1 MLINKTEIRVRYGET
16 DQMGIVNNA
25 VYPSWF
31 EIGRSELFREIGLP
45 YSKMEDEG
53 IMLPLSELQ
62 VKYKH
67 PARYEEILTI
77 TTRLEEMPLV
87 RTTFKYIIHNSRGE
101 LVAEG
106 STTHAFLDATT
117 RRPGRIPEKL
127 KHRLEKLF

>member
-45 YSKMEDEG
+45 YSKMEEEG

-67 PARYEEILTI
+67 PARYEEMLTI
-77 TTRLEEMPLV
+77 TTSLEEMPLV
-87 RTTFKYIIHNSRGE
+87 RTTFKYIIHNSLGE

-127 KHRLEKLF
+127 KERLEKMF